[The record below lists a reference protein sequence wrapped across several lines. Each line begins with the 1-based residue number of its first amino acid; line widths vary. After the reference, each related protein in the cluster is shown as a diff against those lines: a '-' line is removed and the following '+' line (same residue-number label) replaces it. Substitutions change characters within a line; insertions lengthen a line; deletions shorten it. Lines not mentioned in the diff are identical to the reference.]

1 MGFFN
6 RRSKPTPPPPPPP
19 APAVQVPSTPSPTV
33 KKGVAAQGGEIK
45 PGGASTTPTIQT
57 TAQGVM
63 TGAPLQYASL
73 LGQVKN
79 KKPGMM

>member
-1 MGFFN
+1 
-6 RRSKPTPPPPPPP
+6 
-19 APAVQVPSTPSPTV
+19 VQVPSTPSPTV